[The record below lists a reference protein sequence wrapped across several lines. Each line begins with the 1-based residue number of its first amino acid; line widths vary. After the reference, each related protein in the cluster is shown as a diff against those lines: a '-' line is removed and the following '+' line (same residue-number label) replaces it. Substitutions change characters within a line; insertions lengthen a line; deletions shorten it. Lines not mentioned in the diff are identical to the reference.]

1 MLYVRISGRALV
13 DHVEKGGNEQCS
25 LQEVRLGSC
34 QVAYLPKAMVAV
46 EVRGVCMSTT
56 RVAAGVM
63 GRTEA
68 AKVVAEGDKMQ
79 KGG

>member
-1 MLYVRISGRALV
+1 
-13 DHVEKGGNEQCS
+13 
-25 LQEVRLGSC
+25 
-34 QVAYLPKAMVAV
+34 MVAV